1 MQKKKMIA
9 QMNNKQTNI
18 TQNRCSGR
26 KYYGKLDVIRGRI
39 AYWRI
44 RWYLQKSSLWDL
56 YYKSSK
62 EQTFKGNKKVSMHI
76 MAGYEAFLS
85 RRNTEEDL

>member
-1 MQKKKMIA
+1 MVPSEIFFVGSVLQ
-9 QMNNKQTNI
+9 
-18 TQNRCSGR
+18 
-26 KYYGKLDVIRGRI
+26 VI
-39 AYWRI
+39 
-44 RWYLQKSSLWDL
+44 
-56 YYKSSK
+56 K